1 MFFELFDLIREL
13 SRLFFQTV
21 GAVLV
26 FGFLYPFEFVFG
38 RMNPSYFP
46 EPLSTLVT
54 YGFPLSLVFLGTAFL
69 YVLGKEFFKAK
80 LKSRYSINF
89 AITVGF
95 FIFLWILFSVAK
107 VEYSSL
113 SLPLIG
119 NPMSAL
125 QTGLMIVGAFG
136 VFSTPAWIIYGLV
149 KKFKPKFTR
158 RSILVA
164 SLIPFGMA
172 IIMIGMFMSWEN
184 ISGGHYNVLH
194 AAIKNTCI
202 IDPKKEHCPQ
212 KLEDLRI
219 VEERYFDE
227 ATANAQMNYA
237 YDPATNQYTFVVRY
251 SEYNAIIFDQRLIPI
266 YGLDLKEVKVTTI
279 GQDRIQD
286 PPNYAGPWTFPEWEK
301 KAK

>member
-21 GAVLV
+21 GEVLV
-26 FGFLYPFEFVFG
+26 FGFLYPFEFIFSKI
-38 RMNPSYFP
+38 NPAAFP
-46 EPLSTLVT
+46 EPLQSLAMYSFPVGLV
-54 YGFPLSLVFLGTAFL
+54 SLGITFL
-69 YVLGKEFFKAK
+69 YVLGKEFFKTK
-80 LKSRYSINF
+80 VKSRYTLNF
-89 AITVGF
+89 ALTICF
-95 FIFLWILFSVAK
+95 FVFLWVFFKAMDI
-107 VEYSSL
+107 EYSTVTF
-113 SLPLIG
+113 PLIG
-119 NPMSAL
+119 NPMIFL
-125 QTGLMIVGAFG
+125 QMCVIVVGAFG
-136 VFSTPAWIIYGLV
+136 VFSTPAWIIYILV

-158 RSILVA
+158 RSILIA

-219 VEERYFDE
+219 VEERYYDE
-227 ATANAQMNYA
+227 AKANAQMNYT

-286 PPNYAGPWTFPEWEK
+286 SPNYAGPWTFPEWEK